1 MKFVVAIDH
10 SSISQII
17 VQRSLSLIQPLQAE
31 VILLTV
37 VDANPAY
44 FSSITLPTGDLVGIQ
59 NFPDL
64 DLEAKLNSAADSLL
78 SHYQSVFRAAGVN
91 CQTRRELGN
100 VRESIC
106 QIAKAENADFLAIGS
121 RGLGN
126 LERLMLGSVSD
137 YVVHHAHCA
146 VILVR

>member
-1 MKFVVAIDH
+1 MKILVAIDH
-10 SSISQII
+10 SSISESV
-17 VQRSLSLIQPLQAE
+17 VQRSLSLAQPIQAE

-37 VDANPAY
+37 VETPPAY
-44 FSSITLPTGDLVGIQ
+44 FSSIALPTGDLVGIQ

-64 DLEAKLNSAADSLL
+64 ELEAKLRAIAENLL
-78 SHYQSVFRAAGVN
+78 NHYQSVFTAAKVQ
-91 CQTRRELGN
+91 CQTRLEQGNARET
-100 VRESIC
+100 IC
-106 QIAKAENADFLAIGS
+106 QVAKAENVDFLAIGS

-146 VILVR
+146 VIVVR